1 MSRYQLRT
9 KRLFL
14 TYPQCTLKKE
24 EALPL
29 LASKVSIKEYV
40 IAEEKHQNGDDHLH
54 VYLLLE
60 DTLSTSNPNY
70 LDIGGF
76 HGNYQSC
83 RSEKNVV
90 KYCTKAEN
98 FISNFD
104 VSERVDKR
112 KSKKSLIGEK
122 LIQPNLNLV
131 ELVKEY
137 PELIYDYTKIKNNLK
152 IFNQDAAPRRC
163 KLPDFLPNPFGKILS
178 TNLAGKRR
186 HYWIW
191 SSQPNKG
198 KTTAAKTWH
207 KSFNVHLQSG
217 DFTYWTFNGDEEGLI
232 IDEYNSAK
240 LGWSSLNAI
249 CDGTFSYRIFQGGL
263 RGNLNFLVIIFSNK
277 PIVELYPNMNLFLYE
292 RFNEI
297 ELV

>member
-1 MSRYQLRT
+1 MSRYQLRS

-24 EALPL
+24 DAFQL
-29 LASKVSIKEYV
+29 LSQKVTIKEYV

-54 VYLLLE
+54 AYLLLE
-60 DTLSTSNPNY
+60 DTLSTSNPNF

-90 KYCTKAEN
+90 RYCTKAEN

-122 LIQPNLNLV
+122 LINSKRNLV

-137 PELIYDYTKIKNNLK
+137 PELIYDYNKIKNNLK
-152 IFNQDAAPRRC
+152 AFDQDALPRRLE
-163 KLPDFLPNPFGKILS
+163 LPTFLPNPFGKILS
-178 TNLAGKRR
+178 CTLASKRR

-191 SSQPNKG
+191 SSEPNKG
-198 KTTAAKTWH
+198 KTTCAKAWY
-207 KSFNVHLQSG
+207 KDYNVHLQSG
-217 DFTYWTFNGDEEGLI
+217 DFTYWTFNGNEEALI

-240 LGWSSLNAI
+240 LTWSSLNAI
-249 CDGTFSYRIFQGGL
+249 CDGTFCYRIFQGGL
-263 RGNLNFLVIIFSNK
+263 RGNLNFLVIIFSNRK
-277 PIVELYPNMNLFLYE
+277 ICDLYPNMNVFLYE

-297 ELV
+297 EL